1 MKLWKKLAL
10 AGAAACLIITA
21 GCGKE
26 EKPAASAPAGKVP
39 VTVSFGAMKELTQAI
54 GGDRVSLSSYQTA
67 QNPTNLN
74 LKHPT

>member
-26 EKPAASAPAGKVP
+26 EGIKASLKDGVLKVELPKSGKPEIEPSHKI
-39 VTVSFGAMKELTQAI
+39 QI
-54 GGDRVSLSSYQTA
+54 D
-67 QNPTNLN
+67 
-74 LKHPT
+74 